1 MANLEFQGG
10 LDGGL
15 KTLMYLMNRLQIDRN
30 PPKNQYAVVPSLPSM
45 KSDAFKG

>member
-15 KTLMYLMNRLQIDRN
+15 KTLMHLMNRSQINRN
-30 PPKNQYAVVPSLPSM
+30 LPKNQYAVVP
-45 KSDAFKG
+45 K

>member
-15 KTLMYLMNRLQIDRN
+15 KTLMYLINRLQIKRHLT
-30 PPKNQYAVVPSLPSM
+30 KNQYAVVPNEVLCAIDE
-45 KSDAFKG
+45 K

>member
-15 KTLMYLMNRLQIDRN
+15 KTLIYSINRLEINRN
-30 PPKNQYAVVPSLPSM
+30 LPKNQYAVVP
-45 KSDAFKG
+45 K

>member
-15 KTLMYLMNRLQIDRN
+15 KTLMYLINRLQINRN
-30 PPKNQYAVVPSLPSM
+30 LPKNQYAVVP
-45 KSDAFKG
+45 K